1 MNAPSALA
9 IFQPETAT
17 PILAF
22 LAQSEREVAGA
33 SRLFE
38 PCLDQPGSSQVG
50 TALRVGNSC
59 DYDAFGNLINQAGST
74 PNNYLFADERFDPA
88 LGLFRER

>member
-1 MNAPSALA
+1 M
-9 IFQPETAT
+9 
-17 PILAF
+17 
-22 LAQSEREVAGA
+22 
-33 SRLFE
+33 
-38 PCLDQPGSSQVG
+38 G

>member
-1 MNAPSALA
+1 ML
-9 IFQPETAT
+9 
-17 PILAF
+17 
-22 LAQSEREVAGA
+22 RA
-33 SRLFE
+33 SLSLVSINRARAR
-38 PCLDQPGSSQVG
+38 SG